1 MSGIQRYALLI
12 ALAFIVHSELAT
24 SQTCAESCMPNSQT
38 ESCPGVCSREK
49 YPIGELCTGSGI
61 FTAFEAGVCITCLT
75 IPVNIDVEED
85 DSCPG
90 GSGDRCASG
99 SNSTAPCLPGLT
111 CQSGYC
117 EPAGAPQCAS
127 AGASCM
133 NKTCCN
139 GLDCDASDTC
149 EPPNLPPPC
158 GPAGSNCTGVNCVP
172 PSCPEEQGWNPVY
185 CECYQFSTPIVIDT
199 DGSGFHLTSA
209 ANGVS
214 FDFFGNGKPVQI
226 AWTAT
231 GSTNGWLALDRNG
244 NGNINSGKDLF
255 GNITVQPSSDRPNG
269 FLALAVFDQLENGGN
284 GDGLIDRQ
292 DSIWPKLLIWID
304 SNHDGISQPKEL
316 HHLDDIGIHSIGL
329 IHKESTRIDAYGNK
343 FRYQGSLN
351 PDQGKDVDRVI
362 YDVVLAN
369 LNQQ

>member
-1 MSGIQRYALLI
+1 
-12 ALAFIVHSELAT
+12 
-24 SQTCAESCMPNSQT
+24 
-38 ESCPGVCSREK
+38 
-49 YPIGELCTGSGI
+49 
-61 FTAFEAGVCITCLT
+61 
-75 IPVNIDVEED
+75 
-85 DSCPG
+85 
-90 GSGDRCASG
+90 
-99 SNSTAPCLPGLT
+99 
-111 CQSGYC
+111 
-117 EPAGAPQCAS
+117 
-127 AGASCM
+127 
-133 NKTCCN
+133 
-139 GLDCDASDTC
+139 
-149 EPPNLPPPC
+149 
-158 GPAGSNCTGVNCVP
+158 
-172 PSCPEEQGWNPVY
+172 VY

-329 IHKESTRIDAYGNK
+329 MYKESTRIDAYGNK